1 MLDLTKLI
9 TDYYHDKNLSIE
21 EIADE
26 LDKAKVEVIEN
37 FLDNKLYV
45 KKRNGKIELFNIE
58 KISRSIKNAARDG
71 SIDLNSSDISILK
84 KDLEKKIEKNHQ
96 RILPTSTIKEYVEDI
111 LESDGYIK
119 VLNSYKSYIKDK

>member
-9 TDYYHDKNLSIE
+9 TDYYNDKNLSIE

-96 RILPTSTIKEYVEDI
+96 RILPTSTIKKYVEDI

>member
-9 TDYYHDKNLSIE
+9 TDYYNDKNLSIE

-26 LDKAKVEVIEN
+26 LDKVKVEVIEN

-71 SIDLNSSDISILK
+71 NIELNTSDVSILK
-84 KDLEKKIEKNHQ
+84 NDLEKKIGENHQ
-96 RILPTSTIKEYVEDI
+96 RILPTSTIKKYVEDI

-119 VLNSYKSYIKDK
+119 VLNSYKSYIKHK

>member
-9 TDYYHDKNLSIE
+9 TDYYNDKNLSIE

-26 LDKAKVEVIEN
+26 LDKVKVEVIEN

-96 RILPTSTIKEYVEDI
+96 RILPTSTIKKYVEDI

>member
-9 TDYYHDKNLSIE
+9 VEYYQGKNLSIE
-21 EIADE
+21 EIADQM
-26 LDKAKVEVIEN
+26 DRAKVEVIEN

-96 RILPTSTIKEYVEDI
+96 RILPTSTIKKYVEDI

-119 VLNSYKSYIKDK
+119 VLNSYKSYIKHK

>member
-9 TDYYHDKNLSIE
+9 VEYYQGKNLSIE
-21 EIADE
+21 EIADQM
-26 LDKAKVEVIEN
+26 DRAKVEVIEN

-71 SIDLNSSDISILK
+71 NIELNTSDVSILK

-96 RILPTSTIKEYVEDI
+96 RILPTSTIKKYVEDI

-119 VLNSYKSYIKDK
+119 VLNSYKSYIKHK

>member
-1 MLDLTKLI
+1 MLNLTKLI
-9 TDYYHDKNLSIE
+9 TDYYNDKNLSIE

-96 RILPTSTIKEYVEDI
+96 RILPTSTIKKYVENI

-119 VLNSYKSYIKDK
+119 ILNSYKSYIKHK

>member
-9 TDYYHDKNLSIE
+9 VEYYQGKNLSIE
-21 EIADE
+21 EIADQM
-26 LDKAKVEVIEN
+26 DRAKVEVIEN

-58 KISRSIKNAARDG
+58 KISRSIKNAARYG
-71 SIDLNSSDISILK
+71 NIELNTSDVSILK

-96 RILPTSTIKEYVEDI
+96 RILPTSTIKKYVEDI

>member
-1 MLDLTKLI
+1 MSDLTKI
-9 TDYYHDKNLSIE
+9 IIDYYQGKNLSIE

-26 LDKAKVEVIEN
+26 LDKAKIEVIEN

-96 RILPTSTIKEYVEDI
+96 RILPTSTIKKYVEDI

>member
-9 TDYYHDKNLSIE
+9 VEYYQGKNLSIE
-21 EIADE
+21 EIADQM
-26 LDKAKVEVIEN
+26 DRAKVEVIEN

-45 KKRNGKIELFNIE
+45 KKRNGKIELFDVE

-71 SIDLNSSDISILK
+71 NIELNTSDVSILK
-84 KDLEKKIEKNHQ
+84 NDLEKKIEKNHQ
-96 RILPTSTIKEYVEDI
+96 RILPTSTIKKYVEDI

-119 VLNSYKSYIKDK
+119 VLNSYKSYIKHK

>member
-9 TDYYHDKNLSIE
+9 TDYYNDKNLSIE

-96 RILPTSTIKEYVEDI
+96 RILPTSTIKKYVEDI

-119 VLNSYKSYIKDK
+119 VLNSYKSYIKHK

>member
-9 TDYYHDKNLSIE
+9 VEYYQGKNLSIE
-21 EIADE
+21 EIADQM
-26 LDKAKVEVIEN
+26 DRAKVEVIEN

-71 SIDLNSSDISILK
+71 NIELNTSDVSILK

-96 RILPTSTIKEYVEDI
+96 RILPTSTIKKYVEDI

-119 VLNSYKSYIKDK
+119 VLNSYKSYIKNK

>member
-9 TDYYHDKNLSIE
+9 TDYYNDKNLSIE

-26 LDKAKVEVIEN
+26 LDKVKVEVIEN

-71 SIDLNSSDISILK
+71 NIELNTSDVSILK
-84 KDLEKKIEKNHQ
+84 NDLEKKIEENHQ
-96 RILPTSTIKEYVEDI
+96 RILPTSTIKKYVEDI

-119 VLNSYKSYIKDK
+119 VLNSYKSYIKHK

>member
-9 TDYYHDKNLSIE
+9 VEYYQGKNLSIE
-21 EIADE
+21 EIADQM
-26 LDKAKVEVIEN
+26 DRAKVEVIEN

-58 KISRSIKNAARDG
+58 KISRSIKNAARYG
-71 SIDLNSSDISILK
+71 NIELNTSDVSILK

-96 RILPTSTIKEYVEDI
+96 RILPTSTIKKYVEDI

-119 VLNSYKSYIKDK
+119 VLNSYKSYIKHK

>member
-9 TDYYHDKNLSIE
+9 TDYYNDKNLSIE

-26 LDKAKVEVIEN
+26 LDKAKIEVIEN

-71 SIDLNSSDISILK
+71 NIELNTSDVSILK

-96 RILPTSTIKEYVEDI
+96 RILPTSTIKKYVEDI

>member
-9 TDYYHDKNLSIE
+9 VEYYQGKNLSIE
-21 EIADE
+21 EIADQM
-26 LDKAKVEVIEN
+26 DRAKVEVIEN

-45 KKRNGKIELFNIE
+45 KKRNGKIELFDVE

-71 SIDLNSSDISILK
+71 NIELNTSDVSILK
-84 KDLEKKIEKNHQ
+84 NDLEKKIEKNHQ
-96 RILPTSTIKEYVEDI
+96 RILPTSTIKKYVEDI

>member
-9 TDYYHDKNLSIE
+9 TDYYNDKNLSIE

-26 LDKAKVEVIEN
+26 LDKVKVEVIEN

-71 SIDLNSSDISILK
+71 NIELNTSDVSILK
-84 KDLEKKIEKNHQ
+84 NDLEKKIEKNHQ
-96 RILPTSTIKEYVEDI
+96 RILPTSTIKKYVEDI

-119 VLNSYKSYIKDK
+119 VLNSYKSYIKHK